1 MITIQDK
8 AGPTQLSS
16 IPVNRVDARAFLGGI
31 PERTFFK
38 LESEGIIVA
47 ARRGGPGKLS
57 VYDLATI
64 TPAYIAHLKAISP
77 VGGERESRSRRDLSQ
92 AELNELRLA
101 ERKKELLPRDQIV
114 HEGRAFVIAVRA
126 KLLAMPRR
134 MAQAGHI
141 PVEKQPAVAAMVR
154 ENLEEMSRWKTQND
168 LRAAAKSGKRNAA
181 SRRPR
186 TGPTRSVPLPPS
198 P

>member
-1 MITIQDK
+1 MITIQTK
-8 AGPTQLSS
+8 SGATQCSS
-16 IPVNRVDARAFLGGI
+16 IQVNRVDARVFLGGI

-38 LESEGIIVA
+38 LEAEGVLIPSY
-47 ARRGGPGKLS
+47 RGGRGKLS

-77 VGGERESRSRRDLSQ
+77 VGGERESRARRDQSQ

-101 ERKKELLPRDQIV
+101 ERKKELLPRDQV
-114 HEGRAFVIAVRA
+114 VREGRAAVIAVRA

-134 MAQAGHI
+134 MVQAGHI
-141 PVEKQPAVAAMVR
+141 PVEKQPAVAAMIR
-154 ENLEEMSRWKTQND
+154 ETLEEMGRWKTQHD
-168 LRAAAKSGKRNAA
+168 LLAAKGAKRNAA
-181 SRRPR
+181 TRRPR
-186 TGPTRSVPLPPS
+186 TGSRRSPPLPPS